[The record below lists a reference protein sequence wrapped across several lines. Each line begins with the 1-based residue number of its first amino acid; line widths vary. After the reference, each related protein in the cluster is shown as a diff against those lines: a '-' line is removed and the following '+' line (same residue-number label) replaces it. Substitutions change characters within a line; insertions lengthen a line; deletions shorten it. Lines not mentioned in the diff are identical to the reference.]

1 MTVEILTKTTIDN
14 DSTVLLAEIK
24 NVEKL
29 QISSIECILADNFY
43 TTVFF
48 NDNKILHVRQTLMK
62 WESFL
67 PKSSFIR
74 INRWTIVNLDHV
86 KSVEKSFDQTMV
98 IYMKSFD
105 KPLIMSRSYITKLSD
120 RQSV

>member
-98 IYMKSFD
+98 IYHYCPVVLRNS
-105 KPLIMSRSYITKLSD
+105 SYKLFKNNML
-120 RQSV
+120 